1 MNSTIAKLQKTLLS
15 TENGEPH
22 GRAPLGHAVAD
33 ECLKGGLLKGSLH
46 EVFAEEGHG
55 VAALSFAAL
64 LSLVSAGK
72 KPILW
77 IRQDYASL
85 EEGEI
90 FASGLAA
97 LGFDPGNLLVL
108 CVKDATEGLRS
119 LSDALTCASLGAAVL
134 ALSGSPRIL
143 DLTATRRLSL
153 AASHKG
159 VTAMLARLDAE
170 PEASA
175 AETRWCVRH
184 APSSLAH
191 EDWGF
196 PRFEA
201 SLLRNRHGALGRWI
215 MEWNLEHERF
225 RPERATPHPRL
236 VAATPSHRQA
246 TQGLRRTG

>member
-1 MNSTIAKLQKTLLS
+1 
-15 TENGEPH
+15 
-22 GRAPLGHAVAD
+22 LGHEAVD
-33 ECLKGGLLKGSLH
+33 GCLKGGLLKGGLH
-46 EVFAEEGHG
+46 EVFADEGHG
-55 VAALSFAAL
+55 LAALSFAAL
-64 LSLVSAGK
+64 LGLVCADK

-90 FASGLAA
+90 SASGLAA

-119 LSDALTCASLGAAVL
+119 LSDALACASLGSAVL
-134 ALSGSPRIL
+134 TLSRTPSIL

-153 AASHKG
+153 GAAHKG
-159 VTAMLARLDAE
+159 VTAMLARLDAK

-175 AETRWCVRH
+175 AETRWRVRH

-201 SLLRNRHGALGRWI
+201 SLLRNRHGASGRWI
-215 MEWNLEHERF
+215 MEWDLEHERF

-236 VAATPSHRQA
+236 VAPPAPDRQA
-246 TQGLRRTG
+246 PQTFRRTG